1 MAENL
6 IRYLSREIGSISGDG
21 SSDPASEPIFIIE
34 TPEPEETVY
43 RFQQAL
49 KGDIGPNQI
58 EAVRPESIGRKE
70 KLKRYLSWFMTVCF
84 GTRSHT
90 LLHPGTDEVDLVCVL
105 GGDDYTEDYSV
116 LGPVLASLRLAALR
130 KMGKKVVMCGQTVG
144 PFHSWR
150 KPAMAWLLGK
160 VNRIVARDPITY
172 RYLTD
177 DLRLKNSVLAADL
190 AFLPLDDEVDEPV
203 LSLSSDYFTIVPSE
217 LIWRFAKSQVRQ
229 EYMDFMTD
237 LCLYVFRKH
246 PEMQLLILPHVLAPD
261 GADDRLAGRDLLINL
276 KRRGVSPEKMVFPT
290 CELLPSQARN
300 LIGNGAFIITGR
312 MHGSISAFCAKTPPL
327 VLSYSRKY
335 WGIIHEYLEMD
346 DLIID
351 VRYNTWD
358 EILRASID
366 KVEYIEE
373 NRQDLLERMEDKV
386 SEMQELAMLNID
398 VLFEELGYV
407 R

>member
-1 MAENL
+1 
-6 IRYLSREIGSISGDG
+6 
-21 SSDPASEPIFIIE
+21 
-34 TPEPEETVY
+34 
-43 RFQQAL
+43 
-49 KGDIGPNQI
+49 
-58 EAVRPESIGRKE
+58 
-70 KLKRYLSWFMTVCF
+70 
-84 GTRSHT
+84 
-90 LLHPGTDEVDLVCVL
+90 
-105 GGDDYTEDYSV
+105 
-116 LGPVLASLRLAALR
+116 
-130 KMGKKVVMCGQTVG
+130 
-144 PFHSWR
+144 
-150 KPAMAWLLGK
+150 
-160 VNRIVARDPITY
+160 
-172 RYLTD
+172 
-177 DLRLKNSVLAADL
+177 
-190 AFLPLDDEVDEPV
+190 
-203 LSLSSDYFTIVPSE
+203 
-217 LIWRFAKSQVRQ
+217 
-229 EYMDFMTD
+229 MDFMTD